1 MLCPSRTPQRGCT
14 GAPMRGW
21 GGHIWGRYAVPGVNS
36 SLLSPSLS
44 HLCPQLHS
52 NACLL
57 PYHSGLGY
65 WGIHH
70 GSPGPRGPSW
80 LLELTISNSLHSKQ
94 ALAPV
99 AQPAPP
105 PFPGGKGENGTC
117 PGGAASPPA
126 WAPASFHCDALLL
139 RLRCPHLCLHVR
151 GHGHFLPPGPGITL
165 VWRY

>member
-1 MLCPSRTPQRGCT
+1 
-14 GAPMRGW
+14 MRE
-21 GGHIWGRYAVPGVNS
+21 GGHIWGRYAVPGANS

-105 PFPGGKGENGTC
+105 PSPGGRGRMEHAQEGLQ
-117 PGGAASPPA
+117 A
-126 WAPASFHCDALLL
+126 
-139 RLRCPHLCLHVR
+139 HL
-151 GHGHFLPPGPGITL
+151 PGPRPAFTVMRCCSGCAAPTRVYMFGVTATSCPQDL
-165 VWRY
+165 V